1 MGVEFIFV
9 ILLVGIGFGV
19 NTHLGEYYAAPI
31 PVCHF
36 HMVKVMESLMRDST
50 GVG

>member
-1 MGVEFIFV
+1 MGIEFIFV

-19 NTHLGEYYAAPI
+19 YTHLGEYYAVPI
-31 PVCHF
+31 PVCHL
-36 HMVKVMESLMRDST
+36 HMVNIMESLMCDSI

>member
-9 ILLVGIGFGV
+9 ILLVGTGFGV
-19 NTHLGEYYAAPI
+19 YNHLEEYYIAPI
-31 PVCHF
+31 PVCHL
-36 HMVKVMESLMRDST
+36 HMVNVMESLMRDST